1 MRGTFIPSE
10 DIAGFSRWQFATV
23 GPTGEPQ
30 GGIADPAAL
39 QEAQDQ
45 GFAEGHAA
53 GRAEALAQA
62 RAEMDAYI
70 ATQGHDTAQ
79 RLAALLAAAE
89 AGLAEAQQDIARGTL
104 EIACALARQVL
115 RHEMATQP
123 RALEPVVR
131 EALGLLMADGR
142 NAAVRL
148 SPIDFEA
155 LDAHL
160 RAEFAGQAVSVVAD
174 PALAPGDCR
183 VECAGAVIDGGMATR
198 WARAVASLGLDMPW
212 QPHPVAVAAPVPMPM
227 PVPSPLSTE
236 HDHGA

>member
-10 DIAGFSRWQFATV
+10 HIAGFSRWQFANV

-45 GFAEGHAA
+45 GFAEGLAA

-62 RAEMDAYI
+62 RTEMEAYV
-70 ATQGHDTAQ
+70 ATQGRDTAQ

-115 RHEMATQP
+115 RHELATQP
-123 RALEPVVR
+123 LALEPVVR
-131 EALGLLMADGR
+131 EAIELLRADGR
-142 NAAVRL
+142 SACVRL
-148 SPIDFEA
+148 APADFET

-160 RAEFAGQAVSVVAD
+160 RAEFAGQAMTVVSDASVT
-174 PALAPGDCR
+174 PGDCR
-183 VECAGAVIDGGMATR
+183 VESAGAVVDGGVATR
-198 WARAVASLGLDMPW
+198 WSRAVASLGLAMPW
-212 QPHPVAVAAPVPMPM
+212 HEAPPEIPEAGSDAA
-227 PVPSPLSTE
+227 
-236 HDHGA
+236 

>member
-70 ATQGHDTAQ
+70 ATQGRDTAQ

-89 AGLAEAQQDIARGTL
+89 AGLADAQQDIARGTL

-115 RHEMATQP
+115 RHELATQP
-123 RALEPVVR
+123 LALEPVVR
-131 EALGLLMADGR
+131 EAIELLRADGR
-142 NAAVRL
+142 SACVRL
-148 SPIDFEA
+148 APADFEA

-160 RAEFAGQAVSVVAD
+160 RAEFAGQAMSVVSDASV
-174 PALAPGDCR
+174 APGDCR
-183 VECAGAVIDGGMATR
+183 VESAGAVVDGGVATR
-198 WARAVASLGLDMPW
+198 WSRAVASLGLAMPW
-212 QPHPVAVAAPVPMPM
+212 QNTPENGPHAA
-227 PVPSPLSTE
+227 
-236 HDHGA
+236 

>member
-39 QEAQDQ
+39 SEAKAQ

-62 RAEMDAYI
+62 RGEMEAYV
-70 ATQGHDTAQ
+70 ATQGLDTAQ

-89 AGLAEAQQDIARGTL
+89 AGLADAQQDIARGTL

-115 RHEMATQP
+115 RHELATQP
-123 RALEPVVR
+123 LALEPVVR
-131 EALGLLMADGR
+131 EAIALLRADGR
-142 NAAVRL
+142 SACVRL
-148 SPIDFEA
+148 APPDFEA

-160 RAEFAGQAVSVVAD
+160 RAEFAGQAMTVVSDASVTA
-174 PALAPGDCR
+174 GDCR
-183 VECAGAVIDGGMATR
+183 VESAGAVVDGGVATR
-198 WARAVASLGLDMPW
+198 WSRAVASLGLAMPW
-212 QPHPVAVAAPVPMPM
+212 HETPALPEMAGDDSHAA
-227 PVPSPLSTE
+227 
-236 HDHGA
+236 

>member
-23 GPTGEPQ
+23 GPTDEPQ

-70 ATQGHDTAQ
+70 ATEGHDTAQ

-115 RHEMATQP
+115 RHELATQP
-123 RALEPVVR
+123 LALEPVVR
-131 EALGLLMADGR
+131 EAIELLRADGR
-142 NAAVRL
+142 SACVRL
-148 SPIDFEA
+148 APADFEA

-160 RAEFAGQAVSVVAD
+160 RAEFAGQAMSVVSDASV
-174 PALAPGDCR
+174 APGDCR
-183 VECAGAVIDGGMATR
+183 VESAGAVVDGGVATR
-198 WARAVASLGLDMPW
+198 WSRAVASLGLAMPW
-212 QPHPVAVAAPVPMPM
+212 QDTPEDGPHAA
-227 PVPSPLSTE
+227 
-236 HDHGA
+236 

>member
-70 ATQGHDTAQ
+70 ATQGRDTAQ

-115 RHEMATQP
+115 RHELATQP
-123 RALEPVVR
+123 LALEPVVR
-131 EALGLLMADGR
+131 EAIELLRADGR
-142 NAAVRL
+142 SACVRL
-148 SPIDFEA
+148 APADFEA

-160 RAEFAGQAVSVVAD
+160 RAEFAGQAMSVVSDASV
-174 PALAPGDCR
+174 APGDCR
-183 VECAGAVIDGGMATR
+183 VESAGAVVDGGVATR
-198 WARAVASLGLDMPW
+198 WSRAVASLGLAMPW
-212 QPHPVAVAAPVPMPM
+212 QDTPEDGPHAA
-227 PVPSPLSTE
+227 
-236 HDHGA
+236 